1 MWCRQQDGDHGSRNP
16 HRKCV
21 ITYLPN
27 HIASKTD
34 GAQAAI
40 YIYIVKNY
48 INYTRD
54 LTISILNIFYIL
66 ISRREYE

>member
-1 MWCRQQDGDHGSRNP
+1 VWCRQQDGDHGSWNP

-40 YIYIVKNY
+40 EFRLLYIVKNY
-48 INYTRD
+48 VINTRD
-54 LTISILNIFYIL
+54 LTISINIITY
-66 ISRREYE
+66 